1 MRPGRRVS
9 KGILKSLMKSLP
21 KPRAGTY
28 HCLVQH
34 NRVLVV
40 DDDPQVLSLLRRIL
54 LVEGFQ
60 PDICEDGKTALLKAQ
75 LEPPDLM
82 ILDLMLPDEDGLEVC
97 RRVRQFSRAPI
108 LMLTARDAVADRVAG
123 LEVGAD
129 DYLVKPFAFEE
140 LVARVKALLRRAQP
154 EASEEL
160 SFADLR
166 LNTATRQVKRA
177 EQPVYLTAREYD
189 LLALFMEHPRRV
201 LTRELIYQRVWGFNY
216 LGASNTI
223 DVYMSSL
230 RRKLSVPGEP
240 NLLHTIRG
248 VGYALREAV

>member
-1 MRPGRRVS
+1 VH
-9 KGILKSLMKSLP
+9 K
-21 KPRAGTY
+21 
-28 HCLVQH
+28 

-60 PDICEDGKTALLKAQ
+60 PDTCEDGKSALVKAQ

-97 RRVRQFSRAPI
+97 RRIRQFSRAPI

-140 LVARVKALLRRAQP
+140 LVARVKALLRRVRP
-154 EASEEL
+154 EPTEEL
-160 SFADLR
+160 VFADLR
-166 LNTATRQVKRA
+166 LNTATRQVERA
-177 EQPVYLTAREYD
+177 GQPIHLTAREYD
-189 LLALFMEHPRRV
+189 LLALFLEYPRRV
-201 LTRELIYQRVWGFNY
+201 LTRELIYQRVWGFDY
-216 LGASNTI
+216 LGESNTI

-230 RRKLSVPGEP
+230 RRKLSGPDRP

-248 VGYALREAV
+248 VGYALREAN